1 LRGKRGTSKRIV
13 CGVALFAYLL
23 AAPAAAQAPPANDNF
38 ASAAILSGTEA
49 TAVGTNV
56 DATEEPGE
64 PNHAGDAGGFSVWWR
79 WTAPATGAVTIDT
92 CDSDFDTVLAVYT
105 GAAVNAL
112 TPVRSSDDACDIASS
127 VTFVA
132 TEAQVY
138 SIAVDG
144 LDEETGEIR
153 LRLQRTL
160 RLDARTLARPGR
172 IDATRFTIDVA
183 SNDEDFGAPQLVLVR
198 AATRIAVDLDLDNE
212 LDSET
217 RFRFTFQWECQRRGA
232 WRWTAAVTRGGIRA
246 TEEGTFTVPRCVRR
260 SWFVSRSQVARDFRG
275 DFPTLFAHEL
285 RCSPVGPTR
294 GSLAHTWRCGIVKA
308 GATCSGSFTFR
319 YSRVFQGSDVVARIR
334 APSGS
339 VTCRR

>member
-1 LRGKRGTSKRIV
+1 
-13 CGVALFAYLL
+13 VARAGSGCLLLVLACLL
-23 AAPAAAQAPPANDNF
+23 AAPAAAQAPPPNDSF
-38 ASAAILSGTEA
+38 ASAAPLAGTEA

-56 DATEEPGE
+56 DATKEPGE
-64 PNHAGDAGGFSVWWR
+64 PDHAGDRGGSSVWWR
-79 WTAPATGAVTIDT
+79 WTAPASAAFTIDT

-112 TPVRSSDDACDIASS
+112 TLVRSNDDACDAASS

-132 TEAQVY
+132 TTGQVY

-144 LDEETGEIR
+144 LDGETGAIR

-160 RLDARTLARPGR
+160 RLDAQVLTRRGR

-183 SNDEDFGAPQLVLVR
+183 TNDEDFDAPTLTLVR
-198 AATRIAVDLDLDNE
+198 GGTRIVVDLELDNE

-217 RFRFTFQWECQRRGA
+217 RFRFTFPWECPRQGA
-232 WRWTAAVTRGGIRA
+232 WRWTVAVTRGGVRVA
-246 TEEGTFTVPRCVRR
+246 EQGAFTVPRCVRR
-260 SWFVSRSQVARDFRG
+260 PWFVSRGQVARDFRG
-275 DFPTLFAHEL
+275 DFPTLFPNEL

-294 GSLAHTWRCGIVKA
+294 GGLAHTWRCGIVKA
-308 GATCSGSFTFR
+308 GATCTGSFLFR

-334 APSGS
+334 NPSGS

>member
-1 LRGKRGTSKRIV
+1 VGRTVV
-13 CGVALFAYLL
+13 CALLVLACVL
-23 AAPAAAQAPPANDNF
+23 AAPAAAQAPPPNDSF
-38 ASAAILSGTEA
+38 ASAAPLSGTEA

-56 DATEEPGE
+56 DATKEPGE
-64 PNHAGDAGGFSVWWR
+64 PDHAGDPGGGSVWWR
-79 WTAPATGAVTIDT
+79 WTAPANGTFTVDT

-105 GAAVNAL
+105 GSAVNAL
-112 TPVRSSDDACDIASS
+112 TQVRSNDDACDVASS
-127 VTFVA
+127 VTFA
-132 TEAQVY
+132 AAAGQVY

-160 RLDARTLARPGR
+160 RLAAQILTRPGR

-183 SNDEDFGAPQLVLVR
+183 SNDEDFDAPTLTLVR
-198 AATRIAVDLDLDNE
+198 GGSRITVDLELDNE

-217 RFRFTFQWECQRRGA
+217 RFRFTFGWECQRQGA
-232 WRWTAAVTRGGIRA
+232 WRWTVSVVRGGVRA
-246 TEEGTFTVPRCVRR
+246 TEQGTFTVPRCVRR
-260 SWFVSRSQVARDFRG
+260 SWFVSRSKVANDFRG
-275 DFPTLFAHEL
+275 DFSTLFPNEL

-294 GSLAHTWRCGIVKA
+294 GALAHTWRCTIAKA
-308 GATCSGSFTFR
+308 GATCTGSFLFR
-319 YSRVFQGSDVVARIR
+319 YSRVFQGTDVVARIR